1 MASLLILALIVIV
14 LSAVFSMTEA
24 ALFSYSVTK
33 ARVAAQRGNRL
44 AKNAIEL
51 RAKPLKA
58 VAALVILSSI
68 NQTAG
73 SLAIGWQAGR
83 TFSDFGIGAFTT
95 ILTFTTI
102 IFAEIIPK
110 NFGESWSQ
118 TIFPIVA
125 YPLRWFALALSP
137 LTFILEVITKPFTTG
152 ESPFITSEDEIALLT
167 RVGASEGT
175 IEPHEADMIQR
186 VFRLNDVT
194 ASDMMTPRPF
204 ADFIDGS
211 KKLSEIADVIKST
224 RHSRL
229 PVFEGDAHNITGIVH
244 QRDLLRA
251 LADGE
256 GENKVSEYASEALL
270 IPESRLADDLLR
282 DFQEKRSHLAVVLS
296 EYGNVIG
303 VVGLEDVVEELVGE
317 IIDEKDVAPEL
328 IKRISKNEIIAHGQ
342 TRIAHINHFFNTT
355 IHSQK
360 TLNGFLMDKFGR
372 IPEKNATIEYDG
384 LTFQIDELGP
394 RQIDRVRISKQS

>member
-1 MASLLILALIVIV
+1 MASLLLLAFIVAT
-14 LSAVFSMTEA
+14 LLAVFSLTEA
-24 ALFSYSVTK
+24 ALFSFSVTK
-33 ARVAAQRGNRL
+33 AKVAAQKGNVL

-51 RAKPLKA
+51 REKPMKA
-58 VAALVILSSI
+58 VAALVVLSSI

-73 SLAIGWQAGR
+73 SLAVGWQAGR
-83 TFSDFGIGAFTT
+83 IFSDVGIGIFSAA
-95 ILTFTTI
+95 LTFVTI
-102 IFAEIIPK
+102 IFSEIIPK
-110 NFGESWSQ
+110 NIGERWSQ

-125 YPLRWFALALSP
+125 YPLRWFAVILYP
-137 LTFILEVITKPFTTG
+137 LTSLLEILTKPFTTG

-167 RVGASEGT
+167 KVGASEGT

-194 ASDMMTPRPF
+194 ASDMMTPKPF
-204 ADFIDGS
+204 ADFIDGT
-211 KKLSEIADVIKST
+211 KTLEEMKEIIKTT

-229 PVFEGDAHNITGIVH
+229 PVFENNDNNITGIVH

-256 GENKVSEYASEALL
+256 RGNKISEYASEALL
-270 IPESRLADDLLR
+270 IPESRLADELLR

-296 EYGNVIG
+296 EYGNVVG

-328 IKRISKNEIIAHGQ
+328 IKRISKSEIIAHGQ
-342 TRIAHINHFFNTT
+342 TRIAHINHFFN
-355 IHSQK
+355 IAIPSQK
-360 TLNGFLMDKFGR
+360 TLNGFLMDQFGR
-372 IPEKNATIEYDG
+372 IPEKNASKEYDG
-384 LTFQIDELGP
+384 LIFQIDEVGP
-394 RQIDRVRISKQS
+394 RQIDRVRITKK